1 MIHLLTALLFFLAL
15 ALVGTVMQRKRAAKE
30 RREYWQRYQQ
40 RGTPRPK
47 TYIRKYPRKSA
58 KKDNGPKRKRGR
70 PRKNPVPEQ
79 RPEIISGIP
88 TPVPAAPAA
97 PAAPVINIRRGWTSG
112 RTTTAL
118 TPAEFLD
125 NPSLKFHVKEQA
137 L

>member
-15 ALVGTVMQRKRAAKE
+15 ALIGAIMQRKRAAKE

-47 TYIRKYPRKSA
+47 TYIRRYPSKKA
-58 KKDNGPKRKRGR
+58 KKDNGQKRKRGR
-70 PRKNPVPEQ
+70 PRKYPVPEQ
-79 RPEIISGIP
+79 RPEIISSQ
-88 TPVPAAPAA
+88 PAPAPAPAA
-97 PAAPVINIRRGWTSG
+97 PAAPVISIGRGWTAG

-125 NPSLKFHVKEQA
+125 NPALKYHVKEQA